1 MSEEKLRLT
10 CLLWPDDSDNPD
22 ERTVEVEIDINRTVS
37 VLKDLIKDKHPLTLA
52 HVEARHLALWKCS
65 IPLDLNVKE
74 TLNTIRFDGNDP
86 TIHRIKPN
94 GSQISKYFQTTL
106 PIETIHILV
115 EVPALGE
122 SGICIFFSAT
132 KV

>member
-10 CLLWPDDSDNPD
+10 CLLWPDDNPYQH
-22 ERTVEVEIDINRTVS
+22 TVQVVIDKNLDVS
-37 VLKDLIKDKHPLTLA
+37 SLKDLIKDKHPLTLA

-65 IPLDLNVKE
+65 IPVDLNVKE
-74 TLNTIRFDGNDP
+74 TLNTIRFDGTDP
-86 TIHRIKPN
+86 TVHLLEPTVVE
-94 GSQISKYFQTTL
+94 ISEYFQTPL
-106 PIETIHILV
+106 PRRAIHILV
-115 EVPALGE
+115 EVTALGE